1 MRLHHHQQKAAG
13 ELDKAEQKDRV
24 NAAKTCKQAKKDDA
38 EQFEKDY
45 GSRRNA
51 FGKCVSKTA
60 KELAAARK
68 EA

>member
-1 MRLHHHQQKAAG
+1 M
-13 ELDKAEQKDRV
+13 

-38 EQFEKDY
+38 EQFKADY